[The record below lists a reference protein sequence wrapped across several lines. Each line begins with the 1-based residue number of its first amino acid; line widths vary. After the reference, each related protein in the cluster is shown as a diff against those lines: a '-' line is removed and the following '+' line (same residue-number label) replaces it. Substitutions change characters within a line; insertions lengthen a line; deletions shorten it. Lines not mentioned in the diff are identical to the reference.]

1 MVEIDIP
8 SQTTLVNEEIKSV
21 TTNKDK
27 SERLEYY
34 SAQNEALLIYVR
46 KILFIL
52 YYIVFVMM
60 VITLYMKRQQLSLIF
75 VGIILVFFGIFPYIV
90 DYVATYAYY
99 RWLDIMHYFYA
110 GNAAYLYQP
119 PK

>member
-1 MVEIDIP
+1 MVEVDIP
-8 SQTTLVNEEIKSV
+8 SQTTLVNEEINSV
-21 TTNKDK
+21 KTNKDK
-27 SERLEYY
+27 AERLEHY
-34 SAQNEALLIYVR
+34 STQNEVLLIYVR

-75 VGIILVFFGIFPYIV
+75 VGILIVFFGIFPYIV
-90 DYVATYAYY
+90 NYVATYAYY
-99 RWLDIMHYFYA
+99 RWLDIMHYVYA